1 MIVSMIMFNK
11 ISDCSAVGDDH
22 ISVAQSIVG
31 ASHVLGWHV
40 PPDRWLPLVLH
51 RVVHPGATPVQ
62 VSHPFNIQILILC
75 CFQYSNFLKFLQV
88 ANGLVVTSGLL
99 HGTQKNA
106 ISENV
111 VIQVSN
117 VTLKK

>member
-22 ISVAQSIVG
+22 ISVAQSFVG